1 MKSAQWGGPPG
12 PRPTPSSASVS
23 SVIRLLTLALAA
35 HTLLPAASVL
45 LISIDGMRPDSVTR
59 ADEHGLKIP
68 NLRRFVA
75 QGAYAEGVTGV
86 TPTITYPSHTT
97 MITGVW
103 PAEHGILGNLRF
115 DPLLENMA
123 GWYWYATDIRVPTL
137 WSAAGQAGMVVASEN
152 WPASVGAPGVRY
164 LIPEYWRART
174 PDDRKL
180 IEALSRPDGWLQE
193 LESKLGPYTN
203 GNETTLSGDELRTR
217 YAVEILLTRKPG
229 FMTLHLSSLDET
241 EHETSPFS
249 KQSNEALEAL
259 DGMIGRL
266 VDAAVHDNP
275 GGVVAVVSDHGFV
288 RTDYRVN
295 LAIPFIEHG
304 LAKLGKPAS
313 DGAVTIESWEA
324 EPWIAGSAAIMLRR
338 PDDSAVRDR
347 VKHMLT
353 ELAAKPE
360 NGIARILDSEEVKK
374 TGGFPG
380 AAFLVELK
388 PGYQFGGAF
397 SGPLVTPAPS
407 TGTHGY
413 LPDRPEMRSSFFILG
428 QGITAGKNLGL
439 IDMRQI
445 APTLA
450 SILSVKLES
459 ATQPVLAVSTK

>member
-1 MKSAQWGGPPG
+1 VVTRSLA
-12 PRPTPSSASVS
+12 
-23 SVIRLLTLALAA
+23 RLLTLAFAT
-35 HTLLPAASVL
+35 HVLLSAASVL
-45 LISIDGMRPDSVTR
+45 LISIDGMRPDSVTHAEER
-59 ADEHGLKIP
+59 GLKIP

-75 QGAYAEGVTGV
+75 EGAYAEGVTGV

-97 MITGVW
+97 LITGVW
-103 PAEHGILGNLRF
+103 PAQHGILGNVRF
-115 DPLLENMA
+115 DPLLQNMA

-137 WSAAGQAGMVVASEN
+137 WSAADQAGMVVASEN
-152 WPASVGAPGVRY
+152 WPASVGAKGVRY

-193 LESKLGPYTN
+193 LESKLGPYTS
-203 GNETTLSGDELRTR
+203 ETTVSGDELRTKF
-217 YAVEILLTRKPG
+217 AVEILLTEKPG

-249 KQSNEALEAL
+249 KQSNETLEAL

-266 VDAAVHDNP
+266 IAAAQHDNP
-275 GGVVAVVSDHGFV
+275 TGVVAVVSDHGFV

-304 LAKLGKPAS
+304 LVKLGKPAA

-338 PDDSAVRDR
+338 SDDAAVRDR
-347 VKHMLT
+347 VKQMLT
-353 ELAAKPE
+353 TLAAKPE

-428 QGITAGKNLGL
+428 QGMAAGKNLGL

-450 SILSVKLES
+450 SILNVKLES
-459 ATQPVLAVSTK
+459 AIQPVLAVSTK